1 MVTDSHSRENS
12 KHYVKKY
19 LHNEGD
25 FFMNLKTL
33 GNIIIVIG
41 LIQTVLWIIGLVLA
55 NIFFIVAAI
64 IITLA
69 VLPVL
74 YIQRDHLNEMFQYKD
89 KIVDDERT
97 QFINEKSFNLTLR
110 VIIGVIAYLGLIMVA
125 LRNSYPQYLLT
136 GIILLL
142 LMVFAVIMIL
152 LSRAYYKRKY

>member
-1 MVTDSHSRENS
+1 
-12 KHYVKKY
+12 
-19 LHNEGD
+19 
-25 FFMNLKTL
+25 MNLKTL
-33 GNIIIVIG
+33 GNILIVIG

-55 NIFFIVAAI
+55 NIFFILAAI

-97 QFINEKSFNLTLR
+97 QFINEKSSNLTLG